1 MNRRMLGITVLGDYI
16 VSEGPQI
23 VLENLLRIGAT
34 AVAINPTVTCQG
46 DRSTGKF
53 QPPSDAGHSPRK
65 FDRPL
70 FGKHALWVRS
80 APSFHPRS
88 ELYPESPYRPRQTN
102 ELTDELGG
110 LIGQFI
116 DACLGEGIDVYL
128 QVGAAEP
135 SGLRDEDRPRLP
147 DGSLPSGR
155 IADVGSL
162 ASPAI
167 RAYNRAYANDL
178 AAAYPKVTGFRIDW
192 PEYPC
197 YTPDEIFQDFSPHAE
212 KFANTAGFDF
222 TAIRDCVL
230 AFLERIN
237 GHLSNDDLA
246 APATLLE
253 EFPDLRTW
261 LNLKAALSRDLIS
274 GWKAVVDSLAGGPKK
289 LSLHSFP
296 PPFSSLTGFD
306 YAAAAKM
313 CDSISPK
320 FYTMHWCLVVHGW
333 GGWLLERNPSL
344 DEPSLTSALLK
355 ALNLVDEIPPRPTLA
370 DFAYPQPDQSHPV
383 GAQAQ
388 LAKIE
393 EVLAAVAG
401 RVPVYPLVHGYG
413 PPQDFAC
420 RLRSVLKEPIAGVW
434 INRYGYLSDEKL
446 NSIANTLAEY
456 PLLHPDR

>member
-178 AAAYPKVTGFRIDW
+178 A
-192 PEYPC
+192 E
-197 YTPDEIFQDFSPHAE
+197 PDFVVE
-212 KFANTAGFDF
+212 
-222 TAIRDCVL
+222 
-230 AFLERIN
+230 
-237 GHLSNDDLA
+237 
-246 APATLLE
+246 
-253 EFPDLRTW
+253 
-261 LNLKAALSRDLIS
+261 LNAALIFLYSIGAIVSPAVSAWLIALS
-274 GWKAVVDSLAGGPKK
+274 GPSAM
-289 LSLHSFP
+289 FT
-296 PPFSSLTGFD
+296 FM
-306 YAAAAKM
+306 AA
-313 CDSISPK
+313 
-320 FYTMHWCLVVHGW
+320 VHGALVIFTLYRMPRRA
-333 GGWLLERNPSL
+333 GTGPRTPYRYLPRTSMLLGRMFKSGN
-344 DEPSLTSALLK
+344 
-355 ALNLVDEIPPRPTLA
+355 
-370 DFAYPQPDQSHPV
+370 
-383 GAQAQ
+383 GANG
-388 LAKIE
+388 K
-393 EVLAAVAG
+393 
-401 RVPVYPLVHGYG
+401 
-413 PPQDFAC
+413 
-420 RLRSVLKEPIAGVW
+420 
-434 INRYGYLSDEKL
+434 
-446 NSIANTLAEY
+446 T
-456 PLLHPDR
+456 